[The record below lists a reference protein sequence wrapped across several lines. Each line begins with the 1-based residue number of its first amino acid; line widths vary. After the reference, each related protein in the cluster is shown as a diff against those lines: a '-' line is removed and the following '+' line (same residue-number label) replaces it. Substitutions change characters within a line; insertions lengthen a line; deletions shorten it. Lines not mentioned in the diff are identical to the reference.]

1 MAVTSTSAIV
11 LHTFPYGESSKI
23 VRLATLDHGVLSAIA
38 KGAQRAKSRFGAR
51 LQLMSE
57 GTAQL
62 YLKQNRE
69 LQTLAAFD
77 IEHQRMGLTRD
88 ITRYASASA
97 LAELILRFSP
107 QEPQPHMYGLL
118 KNQLDALTDVERSL
132 VAQISLGAMWLVV
145 SALGFT
151 PSLDACAVDGNAIDR
166 SGGVHFSVME
176 GGYLCGACA
185 AGRETSR
192 LESADRGWLQAFVGG
207 VEGADQ
213 PGEGPLPPRHAAAHR
228 RLVSQFIR
236 VHVAEGREL
245 KALHFWETLRW
256 NATP

>member
-1 MAVTSTSAIV
+1 MAVISTSAIV

-38 KGAQRAKSRFGAR
+38 KGAQREKSRFGAR

-62 YLKQNRE
+62 YLKQNRD

-77 IEHQRMGLTRD
+77 IEHQRIGLTRD

-97 LAELILRFSP
+97 LSELILRFSP
-107 QEPQPHMYGLL
+107 QEPQPHLYGLL
-118 KNQLDALTDVERSL
+118 TNQLDALTDADPSL

-151 PSLDACAVDGNAIDR
+151 PSLDACAADGCAIDM
-166 SGGVHFSVME
+166 SGAVHFSVME
-176 GGYLCGACA
+176 GGYLCSACA
-185 AGRETSR
+185 ASRETSR
-192 LESADRGWLQAFVGG
+192 LESPDREWLQAFVGG
-207 VEGADQ
+207 TEGAGP
-213 PGEGPLPPRHAAAHR
+213 PGGPLSPRHAAAHR

>member
-1 MAVTSTSAIV
+1 MAVISTAAVV

-23 VRLATLDHGVLSAIA
+23 VRLATRDHGVLSAIA
-38 KGAQRAKSRFGAR
+38 KGAQRAKSRFGAH
-51 LQLMSE
+51 LQLMSD

-77 IEHQRMGLTRD
+77 VEHQRMGLTRD
-88 ITRYASASA
+88 IGRYASASA
-97 LAELILRFSP
+97 LAELILRFAP
-107 QEPQPHMYGLL
+107 QEPQPHLYALL
-118 KNQLDALTDVERSL
+118 TTQLDALTDAEPSL

-151 PSLDACAVDGNAIDR
+151 PSLDACAVDGCAIDL
-166 SGGVHFSVME
+166 SGRVHFSVMD
-176 GGYLCGACA
+176 GGYLCPACA
-185 AGRETSR
+185 ADRETSR
-192 LESADRGWLQAFVGG
+192 LESADREWLQAFVGG
-207 VEGADQ
+207 ADGVD
-213 PGEGPLPPRHAAAHR
+213 PPRDGPLPPRHAAAHR

-245 KALHFWETLRW
+245 KALHFWETQRW